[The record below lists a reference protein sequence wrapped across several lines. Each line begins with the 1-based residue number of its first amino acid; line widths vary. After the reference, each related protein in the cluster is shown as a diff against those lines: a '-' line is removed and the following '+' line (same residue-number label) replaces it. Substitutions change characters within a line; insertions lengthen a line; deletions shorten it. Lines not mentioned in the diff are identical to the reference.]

1 MADLKE
7 LTHTAAR
14 RGCTDTERE
23 SALNADLV
31 IKTRAALGSQTCQ
44 PSAQP
49 AELKHR
55 PDELQ
60 LLRQQHKKSYNYSE
74 AKHKEV
80 FALCIP

>member
-60 LLRQQHKKSYNYSE
+60 LLRQQHKKSYNHSE